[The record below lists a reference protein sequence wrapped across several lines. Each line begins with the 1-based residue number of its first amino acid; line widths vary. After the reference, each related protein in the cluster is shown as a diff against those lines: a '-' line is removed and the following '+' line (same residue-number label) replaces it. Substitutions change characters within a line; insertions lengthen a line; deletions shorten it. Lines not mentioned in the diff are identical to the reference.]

1 MIWAKTYLITTIDH
15 KTSTTKGLQSKFQKI
30 KILLQKTNC
39 KTEDNI
45 PATIIQMK
53 IKNMKIYIR
62 Y

>member
-1 MIWAKTYLITTIDH
+1 MILTKTDLITTIGH
-15 KTSTTKGLQSKFQKI
+15 RTSTTKGLQSKFQK
-30 KILLQKTNC
+30 KKFLFEKKNC

-53 IKNMKIYIR
+53 IKNKKIYIR